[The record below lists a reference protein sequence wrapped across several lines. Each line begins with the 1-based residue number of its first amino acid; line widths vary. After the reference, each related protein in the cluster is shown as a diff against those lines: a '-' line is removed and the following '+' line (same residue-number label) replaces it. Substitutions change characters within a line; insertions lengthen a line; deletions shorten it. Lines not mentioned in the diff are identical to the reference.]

1 MEYVQATYLVRYK
14 VFTPGEVVR
23 PTSRRCPLDEGEYV
37 VTRYVPP
44 LSPGDEPIVF
54 VEGRRT
60 GVEAEYL
67 TSVSHPCEHPGIP
80 SVERVGEPVVVSGP
94 GAEPA
99 RQPAGE
105 QPTGG
110 TGPRTGY
117 VPARGRSGR
126 GLTPPLAG

>member
-23 PTSRRCPLDEGEYV
+23 PTYRRCPLDEGEYV
-37 VTRYVPP
+37 VSRYVPP
-44 LSPGDEPIVF
+44 LSPGDDPIVF

-67 TSVSHPCEHPGIP
+67 TSVSHPCEHPDVP
-80 SVERVGEPVVVSGP
+80 WMERVGEPVVIAGP
-94 GAEPA
+94 NAAPA

-105 QPTGG
+105 QPTCG

-117 VPARGRSGR
+117 VPTRGRSGR
-126 GLTPPLAG
+126 GLTPPLGG

>member
-37 VTRYVPP
+37 VTRFVPP

-67 TSVSHPCEHPGIP
+67 TSVSHPCEHPGVP
-80 SVERVGEPVVVSGP
+80 WMERVGEPVVIAGP
-94 GAEPA
+94 DAAPADPPAAEA
-99 RQPAGE
+99 DAGPVHV
-105 QPTGG
+105 PT
-110 TGPRTGY
+110 
-117 VPARGRSGR
+117 RGRTGR
-126 GLTPPLAG
+126 GLIPLGG

>member
-44 LSPGDEPIVF
+44 LSPGDDPIVF
-54 VEGRRT
+54 VEGHRT

-67 TSVSHPCEHPGIP
+67 ISVSHPCEHPGVP
-80 SVERVGEPVVVSGP
+80 WMERVGEPVVIAGP
-94 GAEPA
+94 DAAPGDPPAAESEA
-99 RQPAGE
+99 
-105 QPTGG
+105 
-110 TGPRTGY
+110 GPRH
-117 VPARGRSGR
+117 VPTRGRTGR
-126 GLTPPLAG
+126 GLIPLGG

>member
-44 LSPGDEPIVF
+44 LSPGDDPIVF

-67 TSVSHPCEHPGIP
+67 TSVSHPCEHPDVP
-80 SVERVGEPVVVSGP
+80 WMERVGEPVVIAGPDAAPGEQAAAEADAGP
-94 GAEPA
+94 GHV
-99 RQPAGE
+99 
-105 QPTGG
+105 PT
-110 TGPRTGY
+110 
-117 VPARGRSGR
+117 RGRTGR
-126 GLTPPLAG
+126 GLIQLGG